1 MAPAVLLYVW
11 SLSQLQS
18 FGWAVVVL
26 FAMCCAL
33 RLARFNAQLGI
44 ELPAFAYNFFIG
56 VPAPAAAIL
65 AMMPMLLSFQLGD
78 TVFRSPYLNV
88 PVLAGVAALMV
99 SRVPTYS
106 FKRFR
111 VQARLGAAD
120 AVGDRRA
127 RRFRHHRAVGDAG
140 DDRASCISARSR
152 RATWPIASCAA
163 PPRGAARCPRKPN
176 LPSSRGNSDMSSKLF
191 EPIRLRGL
199 TLPNRIVVA
208 PMCQYSAVDGSA
220 TDWHVMHWTQ
230 FALGGVGLFVME
242 ATGVSAQGRISPA
255 CLGLYS
261 DDNERA
267 MAHALKAAKTYGSA
281 PMGIQLAHAGR
292 KASTYAPGPKGM
304 GALKPEDGAWQTV
317 SASAI
322 PYTDTWHTP
331 LALDHAGLER
341 VKGEFITAAQRA
353 VRIGLDEI
361 ELHMA
366 HGYLMQQFLSPLSNH
381 RNDEYGGDLKGRMK
395 YPLEVF
401 AAVRAAIPD
410 AMPLGARINATDWAE
425 GGWTIDEA
433 VMFARVLKD
442 AGLRFRLRLVERLDP
457 GAKNRRRPALSGAVR
472 QTASAKR
479 PA

>member
-1 MAPAVLLYVW
+1 
-11 SLSQLQS
+11 
-18 FGWAVVVL
+18 
-26 FAMCCAL
+26 
-33 RLARFNAQLGI
+33 
-44 ELPAFAYNFFIG
+44 
-56 VPAPAAAIL
+56 
-65 AMMPMLLSFQLGD
+65 
-78 TVFRSPYLNV
+78 
-88 PVLAGVAALMV
+88 
-99 SRVPTYS
+99 
-106 FKRFR
+106 
-111 VQARLGAAD
+111 
-120 AVGDRRA
+120 
-127 RRFRHHRAVGDAG
+127 
-140 DDRASCISARSR
+140 
-152 RATWPIASCAA
+152 
-163 PPRGAARCPRKPN
+163 
-176 LPSSRGNSDMSSKLF
+176 MSSKLF

-261 DDNERA
+261 DDNEAA
-267 MAHALKAAKTYGSA
+267 MARALKAARTYGSA

-317 SASAI
+317 GPSAI

-331 LALDHAGLER
+331 AALDAAGLAR
-341 VKGEFITAAQRA
+341 VKGEFVTAAKRA

-395 YPLEVF
+395 YPLDVF
-401 AAVRAAIPD
+401 AAVRAAIP
-410 AMPLGARINATDWAE
+410 AGMPLGARINATDWAE
-425 GGWTIDEA
+425 GGWTIEEA
-433 VMFARVLKD
+433 VVFARALKD
-442 AGLRFRLRLVERLDP
+442 AGCDFVCVSSS
-457 GAKNRRRPALSGAVR
+457 GSTPAQKIEVKPLYQVPF
-472 QTASAKR
+472 AKR
-479 PA
+479 IRKETGLMTRAVGMIFTPQQAEEIVADGAADMVALARAELDDPRWAWHAAKALGADAAYPIQYRRAKFDVWPVAQRPF